1 MFRRPT
7 RPLAVAVLI
16 LSSAWPFHGC
26 DRPGEPRPALR
37 EVIGPWTAPLRTI
50 TGIDEGSWRWTWRAT
65 ADSTVS
71 GPVELVV
78 GDGRYRWRF
87 PATAAPGPVV
97 LTPEA
102 PPWLTMDAPSVD
114 DLVGMPPLPALP
126 VDTDAWPD
134 LVSMARALVTPRFG
148 GYVPHWP
155 ARPVPV
161 AAADMVS
168 GDVDLAACLREAV
181 MIWNEGEVDPPF
193 VWAPDSEWGVH
204 VAHYAGS
211 LRSPPMDFRITRL
224 DSLGRPL
231 RARISVG
238 DNYDHPYDR
247 QYAVRAFSHELA
259 HARLLWGH
267 TPDRDHLLWGSA
279 PPLRADPSD
288 DERRAANLLEALPAR
303 LDLRRYRPAAGQ

>member
-1 MFRRPT
+1 MSRHAAT
-7 RPLAVAVLI
+7 AQAVLI
-16 LSSAWPFHGC
+16 LSMILIIGGC
-26 DRPGEPRPALR
+26 DRPGRPQPALR
-37 EVIGPWTAPLRTI
+37 EVIGPWTASLRT
-50 TGIDEGSWRWTWRAT
+50 TTEIDQGAWPWTWRAA
-65 ADSTVS
+65 ADSAAS
-71 GPVELVV
+71 GPVELVI
-78 GDGRYRWRF
+78 GGGLYRWRF
-87 PATAAPGPVV
+87 LGTPASGPLEMAPAGG
-97 LTPEA
+97 L
-102 PPWLTMDAPSVD
+102 WLAMDVPDVD
-114 DLVGMPPLPALP
+114 ALAGMPPLPVLP

-161 AAADMVS
+161 GAADMVS

-193 VWAPDSEWGVH
+193 VWAPGSEWGVH

-211 LRSPPMDFRITRL
+211 MRSPPMDFRITRL
-224 DSLGRPL
+224 DSIGRPL

-238 DNYDHPYDR
+238 DNYDHPYER

-267 TPDRDHLLWGSA
+267 TPDRNHLLWGSA
-279 PPLRADPSD
+279 PPLRADPSE